1 MGGGKGGQSSAKLCL
16 VHFKSAETRQ
26 QRFLAEKK
34 MALQEL
40 YYYVEIE
47 LDRRQRISPSNSRL
61 HLITESMQ
69 YATVPARS

>member
-1 MGGGKGGQSSAKLCL
+1 MGGAEQCRVVLSSLQ
-16 VHFKSAETRQ
+16 VSRDSPAE
-26 QRFLAEKK
+26 RFLAEKK
-34 MALQEL
+34 MALQEEL